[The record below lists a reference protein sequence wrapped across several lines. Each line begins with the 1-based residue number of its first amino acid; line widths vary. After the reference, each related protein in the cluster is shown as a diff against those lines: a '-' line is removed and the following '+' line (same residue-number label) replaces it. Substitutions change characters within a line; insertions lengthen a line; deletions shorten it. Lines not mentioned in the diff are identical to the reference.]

1 MDYHL
6 LTFVTVAEKKNF
18 TRAAE
23 ALHISQSAVTLS
35 IKVLEKEYELKLLDR
50 SNKYV
55 RLTKAGEILFYHAKQ
70 ILSLYDRMN
79 RLIDDL
85 SYSASGII
93 TIGSSYTFGEY
104 LLPRIISEFTDEFPL
119 IKPNIAIRNSNRII
133 SKLLRG
139 ELDLGIVEG
148 IVEHPKLHI
157 QPFAQDEMVLIISP
171 KHPLASKNEVE
182 LHDLKDETWII
193 RETGSG
199 TRQAINQLF
208 SENNFS
214 PNEIRS
220 FGSSQII
227 KESVEAG
234 LGISILSIYTIRK
247 EVELKS
253 IHTLRIKNNPI
264 IRNFCYVI
272 PRVDLQPRSIN
283 LFLSFL
289 ENYTTLDIFV

>member
-6 LTFVTVAEKKNF
+6 LTFVTVVDKKNF

-35 IKVLEKEYELKLLDR
+35 IKALEKDYDLKLLDR
-50 SNKYV
+50 NNKYV
-55 RLTKAGEILFYHAKQ
+55 RLTKAGEILYHHAKK
-70 ILSLYDRMN
+70 ILSYYDRMN

-85 SYSASGII
+85 SHSASGIL

-104 LLPRIISEFTDEFPL
+104 LLPKLISQFNGEYPL
-119 IKPNIAIRNSNRII
+119 IKPNISIRNSRRII

-148 IVEHPKLHI
+148 ITEHPKLHI
-157 QPFAQDEMVLIISP
+157 QPFAQDEMVLIVSS
-171 KHPLASKNEVE
+171 KHPLAMKQEINLNE
-182 LHDLKDETWII
+182 LDSETWII
-193 RETGSG
+193 REEGSG

-208 SENNFS
+208 STNNFS

-234 LGISILSIYTIRK
+234 LGISILSIHTIRK
-247 EVELKS
+247 ELELKTLR
-253 IHTLRIKNNPI
+253 TLRIKDNPI

-272 PRVDLQPRSIN
+272 PKMDFQPKSVDL
-283 LFLSFL
+283 FLTFL
-289 ENYTTLDIFV
+289 QNSYTSDLWV

>member
-23 ALHISQSAVTLS
+23 TLHISQSAVTLS
-35 IKVLEKEYELKLLDR
+35 IKVLEKQYELKLLDR
-50 SNKYV
+50 NNKYV
-55 RLTKAGEILFYHAKQ
+55 RLTKAGDILYHHAKQ

-79 RLIDDL
+79 RLIEDL
-85 SYSASGII
+85 SHSASGII

-104 LLPRIISEFTDEFPL
+104 LLPKIIAEFTTDFPL
-119 IKPNIAIRNSNRII
+119 IKPNIAIRNSHRII
-133 SKLLRG
+133 SQLLRG
-139 ELDLGIVEG
+139 ELDLGIVEW
-148 IVEHPKLHI
+148 IVENPKLQF
-157 QPFAQDEMVLIISP
+157 QPFAQDEMVLIVSP
-171 KHPLASKNEVE
+171 KHPLASKQEVE
-182 LHDLKDETWII
+182 LHDLKEETWII
-193 RETGSG
+193 REIGSG

-214 PNEIRS
+214 PSEVRS

-234 LGISILSIYTIRK
+234 LGISILSLHTIRK
-247 EVELKS
+247 ELELKTL
-253 IHTLRIKNNPI
+253 HTLRIKNNPI
-264 IRNFCYVI
+264 VRNFYFVI
-272 PRVDLQPRSIN
+272 PKMDIQPKSVS

-289 ENYTTLDIFV
+289 ENYSTLDIFA

>member
-35 IKVLEKEYELKLLDR
+35 IKVLEKQYELKLLDR
-50 SNKYV
+50 NNKYV
-55 RLTKAGEILFYHAKQ
+55 RLTKAGEILYQNAKQ

-79 RLIDDL
+79 RLIEDL
-85 SYSASGII
+85 SHSASGVI

-104 LLPRIISEFTDEFPL
+104 LLPKIIAEFTGDFPL
-119 IKPNIAIRNSNRII
+119 IKPNISIRNSHRII
-133 SKLLRG
+133 AKLLRG
-139 ELDLGIVEG
+139 EIDLAIVEW
-148 IVEHPKLHI
+148 IAENPKLHI
-157 QPFAQDEMVLIISP
+157 HPFAQDEMVLIVSP
-171 KHPLASKNEVE
+171 KHPLASKQEVE
-182 LHDLKDETWII
+182 IHDLREETWII
-193 RETGSG
+193 RELGSG

-208 SENNFS
+208 SENNFL

-234 LGISILSIYTIRK
+234 LGISILSLHTIRK
-247 EVELKS
+247 ELELKTL
-253 IHTLRIKNNPI
+253 HTLRIKNNPI
-264 IRNFCYVI
+264 VRNFSYVI
-272 PRVDLQPRSIN
+272 PKMDIQPKSVS

-289 ENYTTLDIFV
+289 ENYSTLDIFA

>member
-35 IKVLEKEYELKLLDR
+35 IKVLEKQYELKLLDR

-55 RLTKAGEILFYHAKQ
+55 RLTKAGEILYQHAKQ

-79 RLIDDL
+79 RLIDEL
-85 SYSASGII
+85 THSASGIL

-104 LLPRIISEFTDEFPL
+104 LLPRIISEFTEEFPL
-119 IKPNIAIRNSNRII
+119 IKPNIAIRNSHRII
-133 SKLLRG
+133 SQLLRG

-148 IVEHPKLHI
+148 VVENPKLHI
-157 QPFAQDEMVLIISP
+157 QPFAQDEMVLIVSP
-171 KHPLASKNEVE
+171 KHPLVSKQEVE
-182 LHDLKDETWII
+182 LQGLKDETWII
-193 RETGSG
+193 REKGSA

-208 SENNFS
+208 LENNFS

-234 LGISILSIYTIRK
+234 LGISILSIHTIRK
-247 EVELKS
+247 EMELKS
-253 IHTLRIKNNPI
+253 LHTLRIKNNPL
-264 IRNFCYVI
+264 IRNFCFVI
-272 PRVDLQPRSIN
+272 PKMDLQPRSVS

-289 ENYTTLDIFV
+289 ENYSTLDIFV